1 MDPPHQRQEG
11 DRAHMKLD
19 DDEPQPVTP
28 LDHACHRLLKAMV
41 RTAYYDPSPSEFAA
55 YPQED
60 PRGYLEGVLHEIS
73 HVVVFRHGVRA
84 ALRQP
89 FKYRIGAVVPSFP
102 EHNGKRSKADLRK
115 TDIANAHEIDT
126 IAVEVIASRVV
137 GMPIE
142 ALVVAEY
149 AVGGGNVQDLG
160 SDENV
165 AALVERAM
173 KRPEI
178 RRWGRDLGKHL
189 RAMTLDTG
197 AAIAI
202 V

>member
-1 MDPPHQRQEG
+1 MR
-11 DRAHMKLD
+11 LD

-41 RTAYYDPSPSEFAA
+41 RTTYYDPSPSEFAA

-102 EHNGKRSKADLRK
+102 EHNGKRSKADRRK
-115 TDIANAHEIDT
+115 TDVANAHEIDT
-126 IAVEVIASRVV
+126 IAVEVIASLVV
-137 GMPIE
+137 GMPIDP
-142 ALVVAEY
+142 LVVAEY

-160 SDENV
+160 DYYDV
-165 AALVERAM
+165 TRLIMRAM
-173 KRPEI
+173 TRPEV

-189 RAMTLDTG
+189 RAMTLD
-197 AAIAI
+197 AAAAVAI